1 MASEKQKSMI
11 RIDYQVLRETKAR
24 DGHVDVRLV
33 KKARRLF
40 GRAAREEIL
49 RIMDPVLRVQASEIA
64 ERHVTPQSLHEIGQQ
79 AILEAIKLYR
89 VGQPED
95 SHAAGNGSRQEPDVC
110 SRSARPKAGS
120 ASAAVLK

>member
-24 DGHVDVRLV
+24 DGHVHVRLV

-49 RIMDPVLRVQASEIA
+49 RIMDPLLRVQAGEIA
-64 ERHVTPQSLHEIGQQ
+64 ERHVTPSRSM
-79 AILEAIKLYR
+79 KS
-89 VGQPED
+89 D
-95 SHAAGNGSRQEPDVC
+95 SRPYWKPSSYIALGSRRILANSP
-110 SRSARPKAGS
+110 
-120 ASAAVLK
+120 